1 MKILS
6 YILSISI
13 FFTSLPAG
21 SQTLGPG
28 EDPLYEC
35 RPRPTGDT
43 ERQTTK
49 VRFLED
55 AGRLNDDRIR
65 TKEQELTQT
74 KAELEVAKARVQDT
88 GSDARD
94 SSVMDERQRLIDKV
108 KMIQDEL
115 KALRTAQ
122 NLNAENLKMAQDTLH
137 AQKERDK
144 LTNSSIEIFTLTT
157 GELERN
163 SVAGSIADNSLQLMA
178 LATSG
183 VNHLNCTASSDTASA
198 SYAIFKAAAAAYLTN
213 NLSGVMDYENLA
225 ECVTKKALNPNEKK
239 DVQYALIKRARDL
252 FKEMEKHVTET
263 LTSRTTDFEL
273 FNKALEYSM
282 KEWAGKNARVETA
295 FAAWQTAD
303 QNEQDAYNWWLGV
316 MIAAITMSALTWVPF
331 FGAIAALAAIA
342 LWAFWGA
349 SLVPKYNAAKR
360 ALKAAVLE
368 LKNSHQHTSLNCNYT
383 DAKRWDLARE
393 LTQFDQYLA
402 AKKLAK
408 DAELKEEEARREQY
422 KEQQYQ
428 NEKQEREKSG
438 EKSSYLILKPK
449 FLVSRP
455 TWTDF
460 FINKLFAQ
468 DEEVLGGAVTKIQD
482 AYVKSTSTEGMKGSV
497 ATQGDSRSRIPQ
509 FTPGTPQ
516 GAAVVENLKRT
527 FEAKKQAYDGVKVT
541 VDKMYERLEAL
552 MKDYNDYANRMGKV
566 AAKDPEIKCSNE
578 WPFPYYRSVAT
589 ANGYNW
595 DASDAGKNWANTWR
609 TKGCTRDN
617 KNTLEQKQKAMSDYY
632 NTITPFETM
641 MNILELAMDQAELD
655 YLTALQINEGA
666 DPSDPLNPNL
676 TPQSREAA
684 AYAGFLG
691 KIKAEWK
698 TSSINTEKNNFIL
711 VDRTTNWTLEKL
723 LNEHAGA
730 RALPPNK
737 KAGFSDAYT
746 RYIYMQYAVDL
757 VIKNMEML
765 NRAKALALG
774 QALSYQELLNQA
786 DVKLGLDAV
795 ALPEVSLRVA
805 KGKACLKT
813 GGQADP
819 ACSCKARGTC
829 SKFSF
834 PTAVLH
840 GSSKDQSSGIIEG
853 YANDTF
859 SGSEGARVSGEAV
872 RRNAAATKSS
882 IQEVKSTIINQRKT
896 MGFKN
901 TEIENTSNL
910 LAASIQSDAR
920 RSAAA
925 AVSPKTSTGRGARI
939 LALETKITPEKVSA
953 ALAATTAPKTF
964 RKVPKTKKEKIEMG
978 TLSIDEEGTG
988 TEGEMDMEGLDLDL
1002 SGGGKVETKAKAAEI
1017 SAEKPAGVEYDPS
1030 KTLWKLITK
1039 RYQKSAFPKLLKK
1052 KKQE

>member
-1 MKILS
+1 
-6 YILSISI
+6 LSISI

-43 ERQTTK
+43 ERQATK
-49 VRFLED
+49 VKFLED
-55 AGRLNDDRIR
+55 SARLSDDRIR

-88 GSDARD
+88 SSGARD

-122 NLNAENLKMAQDTLH
+122 NLNAQNLKMAQDTLH

-163 SVAGSIADNSLQLMA
+163 SIAGSIADNSLQLMA
-178 LATSG
+178 LATSA
-183 VNHLNCTASSDTASA
+183 VNHLVCTPSSDTDSA
-198 SYAIFKAAAAAYLTN
+198 SYAIFKAASAAYLTN
-213 NLSGVMDYENLA
+213 NLSNVMDYENLA

-282 KEWAGKNARVETA
+282 KEWAAKNKRVEVGY
-295 FAAWQTAD
+295 AAWQTAD

-316 MIAAITMSALTWVPF
+316 MIAAITMSALVWVPF

-349 SLVPKYNAAKR
+349 DLVPKYNAAKL
-360 ALKAAVLE
+360 ALKDAVLE
-368 LKNSHQHTSLNCNYT
+368 LKISHQHTSLNCNYG

-393 LTQFDQYLA
+393 LSQFDQYLA

-408 DAELKEEEARREQY
+408 DAELAEEEARRQQY

-428 NEKQEREKSG
+428 NEKQEREQSG
-438 EKSSYLILKPK
+438 VKSSYLILKPK
-449 FLVSRP
+449 FLVSRLS
-455 TWTDF
+455 WSDF

-482 AYVKSTSTEGMKGSV
+482 AYVRSTSTETMKGSI

-516 GAAVVENLKRT
+516 GAAVVENLRRI
-527 FEAKKQAYDGVKVT
+527 FETKKQAFDGVKVT
-541 VDKMYERLEAL
+541 VDRMYERLEAL
-552 MKDYNDYANRMGKV
+552 MRDYNDYATRMGNV
-566 AAKDPEIKCSNE
+566 ANGDPEIKCSNE
-578 WPFPYYRSVAT
+578 WPFPYYRTQNA
-589 ANGYNW
+589 NW
-595 DASDAGKNWANTWR
+595 DSTPAGRNWANTWR
-609 TKGCTRDN
+609 TRGCTRDN
-617 KNTLEQKQKAMSDYY
+617 KNTLEAKQTAMSDYY
-632 NTITPFETM
+632 TTITPFETM

-684 AYAGFLG
+684 AYADFLG

-746 RYIYMQYAVDL
+746 RYIYMEYAVDL
-757 VIKNMEML
+757 IIKNMEML
-765 NRAKALALG
+765 GRAKALALG

-786 DVKLGLDAV
+786 DNKLGLDAV
-795 ALPEVSLRVA
+795 ALPDASLRVV
-805 KGKACLKT
+805 KGKACMKS
-813 GGQADP
+813 GGQVDP

-840 GSSKDQSSGIIEG
+840 GSSKDQSTGIIEG

-872 RRNAAATKSS
+872 RRNAAATKAS
-882 IQEVKSTIINQRKT
+882 INEVKSTIINQRKT
-896 MGFKN
+896 MGFQN

-910 LAASIQSDAR
+910 LGASIQADAR

-953 ALAATTAPKTF
+953 ALAATTAPKKF
-964 RKVPKTKKEKIEMG
+964 RKAPLTKKEKIEMG
-978 TLSIDEEGTG
+978 ILSIDEEVTG
-988 TEGEMDMEGLDLDL
+988 TEGEMEIEGLDLDL
-1002 SGGGKVETKAKAAEI
+1002 SGPGKVETKEKAAEV

-1030 KTLWKLITK
+1030 KTIWKNITK
-1039 RYQKSAFPKLLKK
+1039 RYQKSAFPRLLKK
-1052 KKQE
+1052 KKEE